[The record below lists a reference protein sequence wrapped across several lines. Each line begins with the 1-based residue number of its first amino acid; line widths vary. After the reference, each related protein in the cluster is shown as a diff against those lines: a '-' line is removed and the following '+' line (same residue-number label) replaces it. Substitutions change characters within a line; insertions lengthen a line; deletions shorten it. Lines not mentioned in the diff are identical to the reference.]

1 MFTRQFFLILVIP
14 LLLCSPIY
22 ANARVSSQSTITVH
36 ETKHTLNIIYGTGT
50 ADNAPDPCVTS
61 LCYMSAYLHAFRLHT
76 IYPTQPFDADNGC
89 NNQYSA
95 DYCDGWLKAATFFH
109 PHDGN
114 MTRILEEAWTLGWVH
129 TNRQNYNGKHI
140 FYPCSVDNLF
150 CSVYLQGE
158 VQGYADRIEWTHNHP
173 SVVNT
178 VSRACLGVADHCI
191 WYYNE
196 HPWYS
201 NLVSYKYDKMEKK
214 LEMKRDNAYTN
225 FNQRRGQ
232 LL

>member
-14 LLLCSPIY
+14 LLLCSTIDT
-22 ANARVSSQSTITVH
+22 NARVSSQSTITVH

-50 ADNAPDPCVTS
+50 ADNSPDPCVPS

-76 IYPTQPFDADNGC
+76 LYPNQPFDADNG
-89 NNQYSA
+89 NN
-95 DYCDGWLKAATFFH
+95 
-109 PHDGN
+109 
-114 MTRILEEAWTLGWVH
+114 TRILEEAWVLGWVH

-173 SVVNT
+173 SIINT
-178 VSRACLGVADHCI
+178 ISRVCLGVADHCI

-201 NLVSYKYDKMEKK
+201 NLVSHEYYKVMKK
-214 LEMKRDNAYTN
+214 LELKRNHAYALL
-225 FNQRRGQ
+225 NQNRGQ

>member
-1 MFTRQFFLILVIP
+1 MFTRQSFVILVIP
-14 LLLCSPIY
+14 LLLFSTIG
-22 ANARVSSQSTITVH
+22 AIARVSSQSTTTVH

-50 ADNAPDPCVTS
+50 ADNAPDPCVPS

-76 IYPTQPFDADNGC
+76 KYPTQPFDADNGC

-95 DYCDGWLKAATFFH
+95 DYCYGWLKAATLFH
-109 PHDGN
+109 THDGN
-114 MTRILEEAWTLGWVH
+114 NTSILEEAWVLGWVH
-129 TNRQNYNGKHI
+129 TNQQNYNGKHI

-173 SVVNT
+173 SIINT
-178 VSRACLGVADHCI
+178 ISRVCLGVTNHCI

-201 NLVSYKYDKMEKK
+201 NLVSS
-214 LEMKRDNAYTN
+214 LV
-225 FNQRRGQ
+225 QI
-232 LL
+232 